1 MLRVITAD
9 ISYSIEKHF
18 NHFDKALKGTLS
30 YLFNDDEWWSE
41 KKEYIEYGGNELW
54 TKKIN
59 PSHISNLN
67 IEVKELG
74 LGKVS
79 VIFKF
84 LCSDDATYEEFKL
97 RLPRSHEFNSV
108 CAIDEE
114 LRSDLLYGLD
124 EDDVDDIDESLK
136 ISRELIDII
145 ELDDYSWEVNF
156 KDASGPF

>member
-1 MLRVITAD
+1 MNRVITAD
-9 ISYSIEKHF
+9 ISYGIDKHF

-30 YLFNDDEWWSE
+30 YLFDDDEWWSE
-41 KKEYIEYGGNELW
+41 KKEYIEEDSHALW

-79 VIFKF
+79 IIFKF
-84 LCSDDATYEEFKL
+84 LCSNDATYEEFKL
-97 RLPRSHEFNSV
+97 CLPSSHEFDSV

-114 LRSDLLYGLD
+114 LRSDLLYGVD
-124 EDDVDDIDESLK
+124 VDDVDDIDESLK
-136 ISRELIDII
+136 ISGELIDII
-145 ELDDYSWEVNF
+145 ELDNYSWEVNF